1 MQQTSEYEII
11 LFIHDVLLVSRL
23 FKIIHSRCLDVI
35 TKMIQKSFSI
45 QRKRVSYNMAALMGR
60 FYVVLSKG
68 LYNRTCFIWHCNDL
82 FQNDQQNL
90 KKGYP
95 QWLIVEIHF
104 IPQFVQG
111 NLFNMNKEITLGTEM
126 HFFKFFIA
134 DKNNE
139 DLSENGFLSRRIQK
153 SCLV

>member
-1 MQQTSEYEII
+1 
-11 LFIHDVLLVSRL
+11 
-23 FKIIHSRCLDVI
+23 
-35 TKMIQKSFSI
+35 
-45 QRKRVSYNMAALMGR
+45 MAPLMGR
-60 FYVVLSKG
+60 FYVILSKG
-68 LYNRTCFIWHCNDL
+68 LFDRTCFIWHCNDF

-111 NLFNMNKEITLGTEM
+111 NLFNMNNEITLGTEM

-139 DLSENGFLSRRIQK
+139 DLSEKGFLSRRKKKSLPGLKNLKTQNQLCIHICGVFSKNIQINNDHQMEK
-153 SCLV
+153 MEVTDYRMLTCSACQQKY